1 MKRANVIV
9 VATIAFMTFVLCGAG
24 AQPSPSAPENGT
36 NATNGAE
43 SLLRSFEELMEAEGS
58 AAELRQELMN
68 AVMKDDLSAMK
79 KAESKG
85 ANLLYRDPMSGTT
98 ILTVASYWGAVTCVP
113 YLIKKGLSMQDT
125 TTEGLTNICMV
136 ALLDRA
142 HLDEEYTSLR
152 KNKARLMEYLL
163 ANGYS
168 ARKHLVYLVQYTV
181 AHLAAECDN
190 VEVLKS
196 LKKGGVHI
204 DEPSLIQKARPLSF
218 AARSGKLET
227 VMTLVML
234 GADIQAESDFGE
246 SPLDSAIAGENEP
259 VIEYLTSLG
268 ARRGTLGRI
277 VDDATEKALA
287 QAKEA
292 EAAYE
297 ADSGLRLFEAVAN
310 RDHGAI
316 KSILQEGA
324 NIDGQYYGTT
334 PLIASISREGD
345 LSTLT
350 FLLQSGAD
358 PNAPAESGMTPLA
371 SACMASRA
379 DAVRVLLK
387 AGARVNDPSIGGL
400 PAIEFAKME
409 NNEEIM
415 SILKKAGA
423 KP

>member
-1 MKRANVIV
+1 MKRANAIASAIFVIM
-9 VATIAFMTFVLCGAG
+9 AFALCGAW
-24 AQPSPSAPENGT
+24 AQPSSSAPEDGT
-36 NATNGAE
+36 NAANSAE
-43 SLLRSFEELMEAEGS
+43 TLLRSIEEIMEAEG
-58 AAELRQELMN
+58 AAMDLRQELMS
-68 AVMKDDLSAMK
+68 AVMKDDLSALK

-125 TTEGLTNICMV
+125 TTEGLTNLCMV

-142 HLDEEYTSLR
+142 HLDEEYASLR
-152 KNKARLMEYLL
+152 KSKARLMEHLL

-190 VEVLKS
+190 AEVLEA
-196 LKKGGVHI
+196 LKKGGVNI

-218 AARSGKLET
+218 AAKSGQLET
-227 VMTLVML
+227 VMTLVIL
-234 GADIQAESDFGE
+234 GADIQAETDFGQ
-246 SPLDSAIAGENEP
+246 SPLDMAIAGENEP
-259 VIEYLTSLG
+259 VIEYLMSLG
-268 ARRGTLGRI
+268 AKRGTLGRI
-277 VDDATEKALA
+277 VDEATEEALA
-287 QAKEA
+287 MAMEG

-297 ADSGLRLFEAVAN
+297 ADTGLRLVEAVAN
-310 RDHGAI
+310 RDHEAI
-316 KSILQEGA
+316 KTLLRGGTDV
-324 NIDGQYYGTT
+324 NGQYHGMT

-345 LSTLT
+345 LSTLG
-350 FLLQSGAD
+350 FLLQNGAD

-379 DAVRVLLK
+379 DAVRALLK
-387 AGARVNDPSIGGL
+387 AGARVNDPAIGGM
-400 PAIEFAKME
+400 PAMEFAKME